1 MIVRWRSLRRA
12 QKRSLIREVHFAM
25 GTLLDVALY
34 HADREVGLKILRE
47 ACREAR
53 RLEALLS
60 YHLPT
65 SELSR
70 LNARA
75 GHSPCEVS
83 PELFRVLS
91 TAHRW
96 ARRTH
101 GAFDPTLGAV
111 RDLWREAARRG
122 GMPEEVQ
129 IQAVLRAGGWS
140 KLRLIAPCQVEL
152 TAAGMAL
159 DLGGIGKGYA
169 VDQMGFIL
177 RQHGVCHALIN
188 FGESS
193 LLAIGP
199 RPDGRAWPI
208 LVRNLDG
215 TASGES
221 IAIQDQ
227 GVSSSASFSQTLT
240 LAGRSLSHVIDPR
253 HGHPVEQPLA
263 VTVLAPTATAAEA
276 LSTALLIWGSTGEA
290 IPLLPAGVSAYH
302 LKRAGELVLFRRTSG
317 HATLR
322 PIRL

>member
-1 MIVRWRSLRRA
+1 MIARWRPFRRLPKPA
-12 QKRSLIREVHFAM
+12 LIREVHYAM

-34 HADREVGLKILRE
+34 HTDREVGLKILRE

-75 GHSPCEVS
+75 GQGPCDVS
-83 PELFRVLS
+83 PELFGILS
-91 TAHRW
+91 TAHWW
-96 ARRTH
+96 AQRTH

-111 RDLWREAARRG
+111 RNLWCEAARNG
-122 GMPEEVQ
+122 SMPEELPVQ
-129 IQAVLRAGGWS
+129 VVLCEGGWS
-140 KLRLIAPCQVEL
+140 NLRLIRPCQVEL
-152 TAAGMAL
+152 TAAGMSL

-169 VDQMGFIL
+169 VDQMGYFL
-177 RQHGVCHALIN
+177 RQRGVCHALIN

-199 RPDGRAWPI
+199 MPDGRAWPI

-215 TASGES
+215 TVSGES

-227 GVSSSASFSQTLT
+227 SVSSSASFSQTFT
-240 LAGRSLSHVIDPR
+240 VAGQSLSHVIDPSR
-253 HGHPVEQPLA
+253 GRPLEQPLA

-276 LSTALLIWGSTGEA
+276 LSTALLVWDSAREA
-290 IPLLPAGVSAYH
+290 IPLLPRGVSAYQVT
-302 LKRAGELVLFRRTSG
+302 RAGKLVPFRRASSD
-317 HATLR
+317 ATLR
-322 PIRL
+322 PVRL